1 MDIVKKLI
9 AQTKDRDS
17 ALRSGKYAS
26 RILSL
31 RLISKHELQKEDEAE
46 LAAALKVP
54 ELKRNISVEV
64 RAKQIRQASERF
76 LALSEAN
83 EGIDVLDLQEEE
95 EDEGATS
102 SLSQVARF
110 ELLEVRSEPQTRPQ
124 TEAPAHPP
132 GYELLEVRSEPQT
145 RPQTVDEECK
155 QTETWLQG
163 PQNVMRTGSPS
174 HISRTGDLGEGKTW
188 LTAEIAAI
196 RLQRCMRGM
205 IDRIF
210 FRKYQKLKELRKKEQ
225 NDQQTRRRQVCK
237 SPSLLH
243 VNNILCNAIN

>member
-1 MDIVKKLI
+1 VGDTPVDIVKELI

-17 ALRSGKYAS
+17 ALRSGKFAS

-31 RLISKHELQKEDEAE
+31 RLISKDELQKEHEAE
-46 LAAALKVP
+46 LVAALKVP
-54 ELKRNISVEV
+54 QLQRNISVEV

-83 EGIDVLDLQEEE
+83 EGIDVLDLQDEEE

-102 SLSQVARF
+102 LLSQVARF

-124 TEAPAHPP
+124 TEALAHPP

-145 RPQTVDEECK
+145 RPQTVDEEWK

-163 PQNVMRTGSPS
+163 PQNVRGHMRTGSSS
-174 HISRTGDLGEGKTW
+174 HISTTGDLGEG
-188 LTAEIAAI
+188 
-196 RLQRCMRGM
+196 
-205 IDRIF
+205 RIPP
-210 FRKYQKLKELRKKEQ
+210 R
-225 NDQQTRRRQVCK
+225 
-237 SPSLLH
+237 LLH
-243 VNNILCNAIN
+243 SSFSYQ